1 LFAVD
6 TLLLR
11 TLTGGVD
18 DATFAAGL
26 APLRDAIRIPLAGW
40 NVDRGLRTSD
50 VYVYFALAGTSSVGD
65 AEVRRLEAIAR
76 ALPLPFTAPTI
87 ERLERVFATAGAS
100 TGDAAPFH
108 YVVETDPA
116 EGWADE
122 LSRWYDTEHM
132 PGLAAVPGCVRAQRF
147 CNADRTPSS
156 HAGYDLTSPAVL
168 ESEAWLAVRHSAWSD
183 RVRSQFR
190 NTRRTMLRRLPLA

>member
-1 LFAVD
+1 LFD
-6 TLLLR
+6 IHTLLLR
-11 TLTGGVD
+11 TLTDGVD
-18 DATFAAGL
+18 DATFAAGF

-50 VYVYFALAGTSSVGD
+50 VYVYFVLAGTSSVGD

-76 ALPLPFTAPTI
+76 ALPLPLTTPTI
-87 ERLERVFATAGAS
+87 ERLERIFAITGAS
-100 TGDAAPFH
+100 AGDAAPFH

-147 CNADRTPSS
+147 RNADRVPSS

-168 ESEAWLAVRHSAWSD
+168 ESEAWLAVRHTEWSD
-183 RVRSQFR
+183 RVRPQFR
-190 NTRRTMLRRLPLA
+190 NTRRTMFRRLLLA